1 MGGYQHFENISDI
14 QNFLNYSR
22 GGGSSLIEN
31 FPWMFVFLFSDTSP
45 YNVKVFGQLV
55 LKKNESLVF
64 FLSIED

>member
-14 QNFLNYSR
+14 SDIQ
-22 GGGSSLIEN
+22 N

-55 LKKNESLVF
+55 LRKNESLVF
-64 FLSIED
+64 VLSIED

>member
-14 QNFLNYSR
+14 SDIQ
-22 GGGSSLIEN
+22 N

-55 LKKNESLVF
+55 LRKNESLVF